1 LFSDVV
7 QSVLEGF
14 NGTIFAYG
22 QTGSGKTFTIQ
33 GKGDSSELHGLMP
46 RAFHHIFEFINGS
59 KVPQF
64 LVRVSYLEIYKEELR
79 DLLSKDSSKRL
90 EIRENPICGPYVMDL
105 TKVLVKS
112 VKEIEKVMITG
123 NKYRSV
129 GSTDMNELNLRSHT
143 IFIITVERCVVS
155 VNFVIDSNGRSH
167 IRFGKLNLVDLAD
180 SQCLRESH
188 SGFCQD
194 ERRKEAIKINLG
206 LMTFGKVICCL
217 VEENSVH
224 IPYRDSKLNPLGEN
238 VKTIMVANIGPSFYN
253 YDETINTLRYASR
266 AKNIKNMSKMKDDPK
281 DSLLKQYREEIER
294 FKQFLNSRNKLQ
306 IHPRYDDNRESQ
318 ESSVNNDNLMA
329 PEEAFQIEK
338 QRILDGQNVITEEN
352 VRLLEELKNKE
363 KRILDE
369 RVETAKLE
377 ARLQTIFPKLLGGCN
392 AEKGIIALKNHMRI
406 QDDALEQ
413 QKKCLSKQQEH
424 ENKMRQHI
432 RAEADNVLALY
443 EDFFALQKENIKK
456 EVRNTQDVHI
466 AERQKQI
473 QLNQLILEKFVPPE
487 VQKKIEDRAWFDE
500 KNETWILKSL

>member
-1 LFSDVV
+1 
-7 QSVLEGF
+7 VLEGF

-143 IFIITVERCVVS
+143 IFIITVERCV
-155 VNFVIDSNGRSH
+155 IDSNGRSH

-188 SGFCQD
+188 SG
-194 ERRKEAIKINLG
+194 
-206 LMTFGKVICCL
+206 
-217 VEENSVH
+217 
-224 IPYRDSKLNPLGEN
+224 
-238 VKTIMVANIGPSFYN
+238 
-253 YDETINTLRYASR
+253 
-266 AKNIKNMSKMKDDPK
+266 
-281 DSLLKQYREEIER
+281 
-294 FKQFLNSRNKLQ
+294 
-306 IHPRYDDNRESQ
+306 
-318 ESSVNNDNLMA
+318 
-329 PEEAFQIEK
+329 
-338 QRILDGQNVITEEN
+338 
-352 VRLLEELKNKE
+352 NKE

-443 EDFFALQKENIKK
+443 EDFFALQKE
-456 EVRNTQDVHI
+456 VDV
-466 AERQKQI
+466 
-473 QLNQLILEKFVPPE
+473 
-487 VQKKIEDRAWFDE
+487 
-500 KNETWILKSL
+500 